1 MKEKGGQGSRF
12 QQRGSPGMQIPHPG
26 DTKDED
32 DWTLVSVS
40 YYFPGYTF
48 LECAVPT
55 SSRKQGLMVLRHGLL
70 EGQGGARQAVSAPS

>member
-48 LECAVPT
+48 W
-55 SSRKQGLMVLRHGLL
+55 SVLCQHQVGNRD
-70 EGQGGARQAVSAPS
+70 